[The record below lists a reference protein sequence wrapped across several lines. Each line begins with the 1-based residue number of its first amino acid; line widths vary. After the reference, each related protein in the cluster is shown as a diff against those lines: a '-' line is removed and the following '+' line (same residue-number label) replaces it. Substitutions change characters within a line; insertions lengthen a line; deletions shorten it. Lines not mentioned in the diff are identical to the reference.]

1 MNRNSAVYQVLSPE
15 TIPPLDLG
23 EVLSIH
29 NNDHHPQLSAV
40 GARKL
45 DEALFNLHTA
55 IEHIQKAHELMR
67 GVPIRLN
74 ELSLSN
80 SYLHSYIYVI
90 NQTLDLPKN
99 RLLAAYAEQQRA
111 SAK

>member
-45 DEALFNLHTA
+45 DEALFNLHSA
-55 IEHIQKAHELMR
+55 IENIQKAHELMR
-67 GVPIRLN
+67 GVPVRLN
-74 ELSLSN
+74 ELSLAN
-80 SYLHSYIYVI
+80 SYLHSYVYILNV
-90 NQTLDLPKN
+90 TLDLPKN
-99 RLLAAYAEQQRA
+99 RLLAAYAA
-111 SAK
+111 SQKAGV

>member
-1 MNRNSAVYQVLSPE
+1 MNRNSAVYKVLSPE

-45 DEALFNLHTA
+45 DEALFNLHAA
-55 IEHIQKAHELMR
+55 IDNLQKANELMR
-67 GVPIRLN
+67 GIPIKLN
-74 ELSLSN
+74 ELNLAG
-80 SYLHSYIYVI
+80 SYLHSYVYVI
-90 NQTLDLPKN
+90 NQTLELPKN
-99 RLLAAYAEQQRA
+99 RLLAAYAQSQKAGR
-111 SAK
+111 